1 MDDMWR
7 WEGCGVLRLGN
18 ARPAGVCAGVADI
31 ARLTPWVERY
41 DLRRMRVVRL
51 DLLGGDAA

>member
-1 MDDMWR
+1 ML
-7 WEGCGVLRLGN
+7 VLL
-18 ARPAGVCAGVADI
+18 VCALGFADI